1 MTTFATIF
9 FNNILPA
16 FLVMAAGVILDRGLR
31 VDKRTLSRTV
41 IYVLTPCLVF
51 SSIVQSTVDP
61 SQFGSMILFVLA
73 LTGILVVL
81 ALAVAR
87 VLGWSRTMTDALV
100 LSTAFVNA
108 GNFGL
113 PVILFSFG
121 EVGLELA
128 TVFFVA
134 SNFSCNSLAAFFAA
148 RGNGGGRKA
157 LLSVLHLPAPYAFAL
172 AMLLRVLQ
180 VQVPGPLLQPVTLIG
195 RATVPIL
202 LMMLGLQLSQTR
214 VSRRYGQ
221 VGVGVLLRLVA
232 GAVVGIGLASL
243 MGLEGLARSVAITEA
258 ATPTAV
264 SSALM
269 AIEFDSDAEYVTSVI
284 FCSTLLSAVTLTI
297 LLSFLT

>member
-157 LLSVLHLPAPYAFAL
+157 LLSVLRLPAPYAFAL

-180 VQVPGPLLQPVTLIG
+180 VQVPGPLLQPVALIG